1 MNSVD
6 EIRRL
11 WDDWKTIPFPPGF
24 AGTEVDGICVTSTDT
39 FAAGCIDTF
48 VSSKG
53 RLDEPQIEVLQ
64 RCRNELEIVVVT
76 LDGNAPTYFN
86 DLLVLCGRV
95 LQSLGR

>member
-11 WDDWKTIPFPPGF
+11 WDEWKTIPFPSGF
-24 AGTEVDGICVTSTDT
+24 AGQEVEGFCVTSIDT

-53 RLDEPQIEVLQ
+53 RLDEPRIKVLQ
-64 RCRNELEIVVVT
+64 QCRNELEIVVKT
-76 LDGNAPTYFN
+76 LDGNARTYFN
-86 DLLVLCGRV
+86 DLLVLCRRV